1 MSITKVKVLV
11 EYKDA
16 NNNIIDTKVVEL
28 PLDTNTI
35 AQLEIQHDGTTGIV
49 THVGGRPKTRQ
60 VIRQAAIF
68 FTLGFLIKFTCDT
81 TFPFLWKDAWHHLTA
96 LSYVCYLR
104 VIYLCSHGN
113 WSLGAFIAWL
123 TTINAFIDEIFFNPF
138 LIEWNEYVGFASIII
153 VVIKFKRRW
162 IR

>member
-49 THVGGRPKTRQ
+49 AHVGGRPKTR
-60 VIRQAAIF
+60 
-68 FTLGFLIKFTCDT
+68 
-81 TFPFLWKDAWHHLTA
+81 
-96 LSYVCYLR
+96 
-104 VIYLCSHGN
+104 
-113 WSLGAFIAWL
+113 
-123 TTINAFIDEIFFNPF
+123 
-138 LIEWNEYVGFASIII
+138 
-153 VVIKFKRRW
+153 
-162 IR
+162 